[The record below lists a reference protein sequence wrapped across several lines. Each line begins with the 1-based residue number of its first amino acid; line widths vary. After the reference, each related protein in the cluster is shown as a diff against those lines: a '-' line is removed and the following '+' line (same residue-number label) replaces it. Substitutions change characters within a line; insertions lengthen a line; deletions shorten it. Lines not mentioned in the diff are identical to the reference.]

1 MTSNPRREWKSFSC
15 VCRCSVRF
23 LMRSDSNATCTS
35 GAPVFLPPSPCSL
48 ISSCLRSTVIDI
60 GFSPYSLEV
69 QYPHRNQLACLE
81 PGQGNEPALRHGADH
96 AAGSKLVNT
105 VAVLSVEQ
113 SNRLSRPKADRLGG
127 RQSQGRD
134 VVQRGFDGQK
144 VLKSGGTM
152 PQGLQ
157 RFQRNR
163 PLLRERPD
171 GGAPQV
177 PDMGASP

>member
-23 LMRSDSNATCTS
+23 LIRSDSKATCTS
-35 GAPVFLPPSPCSL
+35 GAPVFLPPSPYSL
-48 ISSCLRSTVIDI
+48 ISSCLRSAVIDI
-60 GFSPYSLEV
+60 GCLLHSLEV
-69 QYPHRNQLACLE
+69 QHPHRNELAGLE
-81 PGQGNEPALRHGADH
+81 SRQGHEPALRHSADH

-105 VAVLSVEQ
+105 VAVVSVEQ

-134 VVQRGFDGQK
+134 VVQRGFNGQK

-152 PQGLQ
+152 PQRLQ

-163 PLLRERPD
+163 PRLRERPD
-171 GGAPQV
+171 GGPPQI
-177 PDMGASP
+177 PDMATSP